1 MYKYKNLNLAYLKK
15 FFATKNNKLL
25 LLLLLFILIILFFI
39 ILYKFF
45 NVNREGLVSP
55 TYIENIMMTDDKPI
69 TSIQI
74 EYAGARVYRSDGNNI
89 TNPQYHPAADGW
101 INLTEITIFDKN
113 NNNVQYWTGNNSIAF
128 ANGQHPNFPLSR
140 AYDNNEN
147 SLFHSN
153 TSIDTLTITLNPAVN
168 ISSVQISNRMDCC
181 WTRIQN
187 YDIVFYNN
195 NQILASHSLL
205 TLGKSNK
212 GNTVKYVLVPPG
224 SGPPGVAG
232 PIGPPGVAGPIGP
245 AGVAGP
251 VGPGGAV
258 GPAGV
263 AGAAGAVGPPG
274 VAGPA
279 GAVGPRGATGPPGSA
294 GAAGIA
300 GIAGPPG
307 TPGNVKLDLVNF

>member
-1 MYKYKNLNLAYLKK
+1 MFKFKNLNLAYFKK
-15 FFATKNNKLL
+15 FFGSKNNKLL
-25 LLLLLFILIILFFI
+25 LFLSFILIILIILFFI
-39 ILYKFF
+39 ILYNFF
-45 NVNREGLVSP
+45 NINREGLVSP
-55 TYIENIMMTDDKPI
+55 TYIENIMMTDNKPI

-113 NNNVQYWTGNNSIAF
+113 NNNVQYWTGNNIIAF
-128 ANGQHPNFPLSR
+128 ANGQYPNLPLSH
-140 AYDNNEN
+140 AYDNNDN

-168 ISSVQISNRMDCC
+168 ISSVQISNRTDCC

-224 SGPPGVAG
+224 SGPAG
-232 PIGPPGVAGPIGP
+232 PAGPPGIAGPPGPAGAIGPPGIAGPPGVAGL
-245 AGVAGP
+245 
-251 VGPGGAV
+251 
-258 GPAGV
+258 
-263 AGAAGAVGPPG
+263 PG

-279 GAVGPRGATGPPGSA
+279 GAIGPRGVAGAIGPPGAPGPA
-294 GAAGIA
+294 GSPGPR
-300 GIAGPPG
+300 GVAGPQGIPG
-307 TPGNVKLDLVNF
+307 FTPINIK

>member
-1 MYKYKNLNLAYLKK
+1 MFKFKNLNLAYFKK
-15 FFATKNNKLL
+15 FFGSKNNKLL
-25 LLLLLFILIILFFI
+25 LVLSFILIILIILFFI
-39 ILYKFF
+39 ILYNFF
-45 NVNREGLVSP
+45 NKNREGLVTP
-55 TYIENIMMTDDKPI
+55 TYIENIMMTDNKPI

-128 ANGQHPNFPLSR
+128 ANGQHPNAPLSR
-140 AYDNNEN
+140 AYDNNDTDTLN

-168 ISSVQISNRMDCC
+168 ISSVQISNRTDCC

-224 SGPPGVAG
+224 SGP
-232 PIGPPGVAGPIGP
+232 
-245 AGVAGP
+245 AGP
-251 VGPGGAV
+251 VGAI
-258 GPAGV
+258 
-263 AGAAGAVGPPG
+263 GPPG

-279 GAVGPRGATGPPGSA
+279 GAIGPRGVAGPAGAIGPRGVAGAIGPPGPA
-294 GAAGIA
+294 GAIGPR
-300 GIAGPPG
+300 GVAGPQGIPG
-307 TPGNVKLDLVNF
+307 FTPINIK